1 MEVFIPAD
9 GFPGLETAPVSS
21 AADVESAWTGRRE
34 EEEHEAELKRTQ
46 AKRPLWRRFG
56 GEILYASHS
65 CSMNHTI
72 PRGHLEV
79 QTPEDTW
86 RSTPRAH
93 LEDHRPEAEPNP

>member
-1 MEVFIPAD
+1 MD
-9 GFPGLETAPVSS
+9 RDS
-21 AADVESAWTGRRE
+21 GRRE
-34 EEEHEAELKRTQ
+34 E
-46 AKRPLWRRFG
+46 
-56 GEILYASHS
+56 GEQDDVSITALSDASHS